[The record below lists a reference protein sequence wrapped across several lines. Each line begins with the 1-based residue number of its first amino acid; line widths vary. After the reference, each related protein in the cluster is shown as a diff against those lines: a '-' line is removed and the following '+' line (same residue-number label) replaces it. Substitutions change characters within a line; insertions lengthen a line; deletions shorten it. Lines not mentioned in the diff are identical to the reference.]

1 MRIARVRLLS
11 LLVAFL
17 ALAVGS
23 WAHAKDNANSSDS
36 SNKAAPLTVPVTGTE
51 RNGTGRFDGTL
62 TIERFAATST
72 GVVAVGLLKG
82 TVTNAAG
89 AKGTIVKTVA
99 WPIVHSNAPGT
110 IGQLT
115 PNTEGTVVAAG
126 FLKVQNTTPVNMMK
140 VQLSCDILNLVL
152 GPLHLDLL
160 GLVIDL
166 NRVVLNITGQTGAGN
181 LLGNL
186 LCGITGI
193 LDGVGGLGA
202 LLDLARLLNQLL
214 GILGGL

>member
-1 MRIARVRLLS
+1 MRIARVLQS
-11 LLVAFL
+11 LIVVFL

-23 WAHAKDNANSSDS
+23 WAHAKDNDDNRDKA
-36 SNKAAPLTVPVTGTE
+36 NKAAPLTVPVTGTE
-51 RNGTGRFDGTL
+51 RNGVGSFAGTL
-62 TIERFAATST
+62 TIERFAPTST
-72 GVVAVGLLKG
+72 GVVAIGLLKG

-89 AKGTIVKTVA
+89 AKGTIVKNVA
-99 WPIVHSNAPGT
+99 WPIVHGNAPGT

-126 FLKVQNTTPVNMMK
+126 FLKVHNTTPVNMMK
-140 VQLSCDILNLVL
+140 VQASCDILNLVL
-152 GPLHLDLL
+152 GPLNLNLL

-166 NRVVLNITGQTGAGN
+166 NQVVLNITGQTGAGN

-193 LDGVGGLGA
+193 LDGVGGLGN